1 MKRKGKIITVSSI
14 ILLFFIIVLLGAV
27 DLGKFIDHPK
37 VIRKN
42 DVLLNADIEARK
54 ELGEKWLH
62 DKPLKM
68 EKSEDREKPSS
79 NHDSYEERKK
89 NNQPEHETEK
99 KIDTVLLKS
108 EDSNENKKNGPAEA
122 FSEEK
127 DNIKRKPE
135 INQQVLTYPYSVLIS
150 TFRTFENAKKAI
162 GIYKKK
168 GLLTYWVKVDLGDRG
183 IWYRVFTGFFMDGKS
198 AELFI
203 KTKHIAGARAKRTK
217 YAVLVGKYSS
227 DKEIEAQKDRFTK
240 LGYSP
245 YIINKNKERL
255 LYVGAFFTE
264 EGAIEQRSELISSGI
279 QCQVAER

>member
-27 DLGKFIDHPK
+27 DLGKFIDHPQ
-37 VIRKN
+37 VMRKN

-68 EKSEDREKPSS
+68 EKSEDREKPSF

-108 EDSNENKKNGPAEA
+108 KDSNENKKNGPAEA

-127 DNIKRKPE
+127 DNTKRKPE
-135 INQQVLTYPYSVLIS
+135 TNQQVLTYPYSVLIS

>member
-1 MKRKGKIITVSSI
+1 MKRKGKIITVSLI
-14 ILLFFIIVLLGAV
+14 VLLFFIIVLLGVV

-37 VIRKN
+37 VLREN
-42 DVLLNADIEARK
+42 DVSLNADIEARK

-68 EKSEDREKPSS
+68 ERTEDKGKPSF
-79 NHDSYEERKK
+79 NHDSYKEREK
-89 NNQPEHETEK
+89 NIQLEHETEK

-108 EDSNENKKNGPAEA
+108 KDSSENKENGPAEA
-122 FSEEK
+122 FSEERK
-127 DNIKRKPE
+127 KTKRRPE

-168 GLLTYWVKVDLGDRG
+168 GLLPYWVKVDLGDRG
-183 IWYRVFTGFFMDGKS
+183 IWYRVFTGFFKDGKS

-217 YAVLVGKYSS
+217 YAVIVGKYSS
-227 DKEIEAQKDRFTK
+227 DKEIEAQKDRFTE

>member
-108 EDSNENKKNGPAEA
+108 KDSNENKKNGPAEA

-279 QCQVAER
+279 QCQVTER

>member
-37 VIRKN
+37 VMRKN

-108 EDSNENKKNGPAEA
+108 KDSNENKKNGPAEA